1 MRSNEP
7 FVAAKSAGTAV
18 GAGSAERTLDADAR
32 EHVVAAIDRWKS
44 SPGAL
49 LPILHAVQD
58 SIGHIPPDSIALIA
72 HALNLT
78 RAEVHGVVSF
88 YHDFRS
94 QPCARRVLRLCRAEA
109 CQALGARRIESHV
122 KRTLGIDFG
131 ERTSDGAIALEP
143 VYCLGN
149 CACGPSLMID
159 DELHGRVTTERLDAL
174 IGKAGVTS

>member
-7 FVAAKSAGTAV
+7 SVAANPADTSV
-18 GAGSAERTLDADAR
+18 GAGSTGRVLGADAR
-32 EHVVAAIDRWKS
+32 ERIGAAIDRWKS

-58 SIGHIPPDSIALIA
+58 SLGYIPPASIGAIA

-88 YHDFRS
+88 YHDFCTR
-94 QPCARRVLRLCRAEA
+94 PRARRVLRLCRAEA
-109 CQALGARRIESHV
+109 CQALGARRLEAHV
-122 KRTLGIDFG
+122 RHTLGIDFG

-159 DELHGRVTTERLDAL
+159 DELHGRVTPERFDAL
-174 IGKAGVTS
+174 IDNLGATS